1 MLVLPIEPTVGGVQ
15 PVIAVQSL
23 VIVVE
28 HLSDTRKATVLL
40 RQRLC
45 SSLFFN
51 DIICTAL
58 PELIELVRH
67 IALRGWEQVGVVV
80 GDIDAFVSHPVSN
93 RYRRI
98 GPQPEPAMVEFSPF
112 TRYGFFAHRGSVWR

>member
-1 MLVLPIEPTVGGVQ
+1 MHNERHLKNTPEYRSGMFRIVSCPVCGHPTLDMYWICAHCGWEYDNELQTEDEESPCNG
-15 PVIAVQSL
+15 
-23 VIVVE
+23 
-28 HLSDTRKATVLL
+28 
-40 RQRLC
+40 
-45 SSLFFN
+45 
-51 DIICTAL
+51 ICTAL

-98 GPQPEPAMVEFSPF
+98 
-112 TRYGFFAHRGSVWR
+112 AHFNQK